1 MNNKYLNIY
10 NNLIKL
16 TRNKNIFLK
25 LSKQDTFSDRLII
38 LLIHFSFFLQVYKKE
53 NSKRELQKMHDFFF
67 RQLELSVR
75 EIGYGDV
82 TINKK
87 MKDYINLFYFI
98 IEKLNNWN
106 DFNSQNKREILSDLL
121 NIENNIDYFIDYFD
135 KYLNYLKNNTFN
147 YFTKD
152 VIKLEF

>member
-1 MNNKYLNIY
+1 
-10 NNLIKL
+10 
-16 TRNKNIFLK
+16 
-25 LSKQDTFSDRLII
+25 
-38 LLIHFSFFLQVYKKE
+38 
-53 NSKRELQKMHDFFF
+53 MHDFFF